1 MDNAIVCIRT
11 GVVEAVAARDVSD
24 ALRIAVSTVGRPLA
38 DGPQIRSETK
48 AGVQNAA
55 LRLVYMGSTPAQEIR
70 GGSSK
75 LVGLV
80 IPDLQN
86 DFYATIAQA
95 LSHCCDAEEYHLA
108 LSITDDNRDIEARRI
123 RELVSARVAGIII
136 VPTASP
142 RKETV
147 VVLAGVPHVQLLR
160 RIESLDADWFG
171 MNDEEC
177 LLEGTQH
184 LLELGHR
191 RIAYVGGSQSLSTGA
206 ARLRGFRRALSAAGV
221 GADEIMEIL
230 GPTTFEFGVAAA
242 RRALSAAS
250 PPTAIITASVQ
261 ITTGLMDA
269 LGSGMGLVPER
280 VSVVGFGDPP
290 WSKWWNGGLTT
301 LRMPVQELATSCGF
315 GFLHRL
321 RTRQG
326 PDQPH
331 TSICPATF
339 VVRATTGPL
348 EMPQRRE

>member
-191 RIAYVGGSQSLSTGA
+191 PSRMSGARSLCPRAPLACVASV
-206 ARLRGFRRALSAAGV
+206 ARFRRLVWALTKSWRYSG
-221 GADEIMEIL
+221 
-230 GPTTFEFGVAAA
+230 
-242 RRALSAAS
+242 RRRSNSAS
-250 PPTAIITASVQ
+250 PQLAEHFQPPVRQPRSSLHPSRSQRASWMPLDLEWGLCRSECRSSALEIHPGPSGGTAA
-261 ITTGLMDA
+261 
-269 LGSGMGLVPER
+269 
-280 VSVVGFGDPP
+280 
-290 WSKWWNGGLTT
+290 
-301 LRMPVQELATSCGF
+301 
-315 GFLHRL
+315 
-321 RTRQG
+321 
-326 PDQPH
+326 
-331 TSICPATF
+331 
-339 VVRATTGPL
+339 
-348 EMPQRRE
+348 